1 MAYPFAALSAGYT
14 SLLATMQVTNP
25 GLVNATAIKLLN
37 YVDQG
42 YYQSVSEEDGIPQ
55 VWMATSFERE
65 SSSNFHTSPAQGD
78 PLWEKSIHVPRGLGP
93 YIDHT
98 DINPLHWVQAWAR
111 AAKDAYHIDRL
122 DTVGAAN
129 WSWERACFEGEL
141 FNGFGYRQF
150 GVNTPYLWACTS
162 HYTVGKYGSDGHF
175 NRSMHDTQI
184 GIVPVMFRM
193 VSLRPSLSLSNAFP
207 SSSPTPM
214 PQAAPVALKDAR
226 ALQIALNTLGTDP
239 PLVVDDSYGRMT
251 RRAVSSFQQAHGL
264 DVDGIA
270 GAETWLAINKALR
283 DKTAAETP
291 PPTPTSLAPNEPIA
305 SIPATDPHQTNL
317 WEWLRSRIAE

>member
-14 SLLATMQVTNP
+14 HLLATMQVTNP
-25 GLVNATAIKLLN
+25 GLVNATAVKLIK
-37 YVDQG
+37 YVDEG
-42 YYQSVSEEDGIPQ
+42 YYADVSAEDGIPQ

-78 PLWEKSIHVPRGLGP
+78 YLWERSVHVPRGLGP

-98 DINPLHWVQAWAR
+98 DTNPLDWVQAWAR

-141 FNGFGYRQF
+141 FNGFGYR
-150 GVNTPYLWACTS
+150 GYGINTPYLWACTN
-162 HYTVGKYGSDGHF
+162 HYTSGKYVADGQYSSSA
-175 NRSMHDTQI
+175 RDGQI
-184 GIVPVMFRM
+184 GIIPVMFRM
-193 VSLRPSLSLSNAFP
+193 VEIRPSLSLSNAFP
-207 SSSPTPM
+207 SSSSAPM

-226 ALQIALNTLGTDP
+226 ALQIALNTLGTNP
-239 PLVVDDSYGRMT
+239 PLIVDDSYGRMT
-251 RRAVSSFQQAHGL
+251 RRAVTNFQQAHGL
-264 DVDGIA
+264 AVDGIA
-270 GAETWLAINKALR
+270 GAETWLAINKVLR
-283 DKTAAETP
+283 DKAAAETP
-291 PPTPTSLAPNEPIA
+291 PPTPVMAPNEPIA

>member
-14 SLLATMQVTNP
+14 HLLATMQVTNP
-25 GLVNATAIKLLN
+25 GLVNATAVKLLK
-37 YVDQG
+37 YVDDG
-42 YYQSVSEEDGIPQ
+42 YYQSVSDEDGIPQ

-78 PLWEKSIHVPRGLGP
+78 PLWERSVHVPRGLGP
-93 YIDHT
+93 YINHADS
-98 DINPLHWVQAWAR
+98 NPQHWVQAWAR

-141 FNGFGYRQF
+141 FNGFGPR
-150 GVNTPYLWACTS
+150 GHGINTGYLWACTN
-162 HYTVGKYGSDGHF
+162 HYSRGKYVSDGVW
-175 NRSMHDTQI
+175 NPNVADSQI

-193 VSLRPSLSLSNAFP
+193 VELRPSLSLSNAFP
-207 SSSPTPM
+207 SSSSAPM

-226 ALQIALNTLGTDP
+226 ALQAALNTLGANP
-239 PLVVDDSYGRMT
+239 QLVVDDSYGRMT
-251 RRAVSSFQQAHGL
+251 RRAVSSFQTAHGL
-264 DVDGIA
+264 AVDGIA
-270 GAETWLAINKALR
+270 GAETWLSINKALR
-283 DKTAAETP
+283 DKTAADTP
-291 PPTPTSLAPNEPIA
+291 AALVTRVAIPQSNT
-305 SIPATDPHQTNL
+305 PATDSHQTNI